1 MAASGG
7 AATQAARQVWKLIV
21 SGKRFEGVLNKVNI
35 TSASP
40 GKCSCEL
47 TVGEEQANRRGS
59 LHGGFVS
66 TLVDTLTTVAV
77 LSSPA
82 GVPGV
87 SVELSVSFMQA
98 ARIGDQLTMDAEVIK
113 AGKSLAFTKANLY
126 NSKGDIIAVGNHV
139 KHVGRKDTPEDRIE
153 LD

>member
-1 MAASGG
+1 MAASS
-7 AATQAARQVWKLIV
+7 ASTQAARQVWKMIV
-21 SGKRFEGVLNKVNI
+21 SGKRFENVLSKVNI

-40 GKCSCEL
+40 GQCSCEL
-47 TVGEEQANRRGS
+47 TVAEEQANRRGS

-87 SVELSVSFMQA
+87 SVELSVSFLKA

-113 AGKSLAFTKANLY
+113 AGKSLAFSKANLF
-126 NSKGDIIAVGNHV
+126 NANGDIIAQGNHV
-139 KHVGRKDTPEDRIE
+139 KHVGRKNTVEDFID
-153 LD
+153 LDE